1 MKVALERIN
10 SGSEWTAT
18 DEGLLGD
25 LLEENDRVKIA
36 KASLR
41 NDKRV
46 TIVVTEEGNDVPG
59 KLGCSTGLSDV
70 IRKALAKGSSQEDV
84 LASLLACPVIT
95 TTAKDGSDIKV
106 ITLPKGSLGTDFLV
120 SLLKKKVVPAE
131 GKKKVPSITEM
142 LEW

>member
-1 MKVALERIN
+1 MKITLERIN

-18 DEGLLGD
+18 DEGLLED
-25 LLEENDRVKIA
+25 LLEGSDRIKFA

-41 NDKRV
+41 NDKRI

-59 KLGCSTGLSDV
+59 KLGCSTGLSEV
-70 IRKALAKGSSQEDV
+70 IRKALAKGSSHDDV

-106 ITLPKGSLGTDFLV
+106 VTLPKGSLGTDFLV
-120 SLLKKKVVPAE
+120 SLLREKVVPAE
-131 GKKKVPSITEM
+131 GRKKVPSITEM

>member
-1 MKVALERIN
+1 MKVALERVN

-18 DEGLLGD
+18 DEGLLGN
-25 LLEENDRVKIA
+25 LLEETDRVKIA

-59 KLGCSTGLSDV
+59 KLGCSQGLSDV

-120 SLLKKKVVPAE
+120 SLLKEKVVPAE